1 MRYSNMFG
9 FIGRTTADI
18 ELKQAGEVPMCEFT
32 IAVDR
37 PYRKDKEK
45 ETDFIRLK
53 AFRSKA
59 EFLSKHVAKGTL
71 ISTVGSVATNSWED
85 KDGNKRY
92 STDFVVDEVDFVG
105 PKNSGKTADEGETAA
120 KPASAP
126 ATEVDDSSDELPF

>member
-32 IAVDR
+32 LAVDR

-45 ETDFIRLK
+45 ETDFFRLK
-53 AFRSKA
+53 AFRGKA
-59 EFLSKHVAKGTL
+59 EFISKHIPKGTL
-71 ISTVGSVATNSWED
+71 ISVMGSVTTNSWED

-92 STDFVVDEVDFVG
+92 STDFIVDDVDFVG
-105 PKNSGKTADEGETAA
+105 PKNTGKTSDEGATE
-120 KPASAP
+120 KPVSAP
-126 ATEVDDSSDELPF
+126 AVADDDSSDELPF

>member
-1 MRYSNMFG
+1 MRYSNLFG

-18 ELKQAGEVPMCEFT
+18 ELKQAGEIPMCEFT

-53 AFRSKA
+53 AFRGTA
-59 EFLSKHVAKGTL
+59 EFLSKYVAKGTL
-71 ISTVGSVATNSWED
+71 ISTVGSVSTNSWED

-92 STDFVVDEVDFVG
+92 STDFIVDDVDFVG
-105 PKNSGKTADEGETAA
+105 PKNTGKTSDAGATE
-120 KPASAP
+120 KPVSAP
-126 ATEVDDSSDELPF
+126 AASADDDDFLPF

>member
-45 ETDFIRLK
+45 EADFIRLK
-53 AFRSKA
+53 AFRGKA
-59 EFLSKHVAKGTL
+59 EFLSKYVAKGTL
-71 ISTVGSVATNSWED
+71 ISTVGSVVTSSWED

-105 PKNSGKTADEGETAA
+105 PKNSSKTADEGETAA

-126 ATEVDDSSDELPF
+126 VTEVDDSSDELPF

>member
-18 ELKQAGEVPMCEFT
+18 ELKQAGEIPMCEFT

-53 AFRSKA
+53 AFRAKA

-71 ISTVGSVATNSWED
+71 ISAMGSVSTNSWED

-92 STDFVVDEVDFVG
+92 STDFVVDDVEFVG
-105 PKNSGKTADEGETAA
+105 PKNTGKTSDEG
-120 KPASAP
+120 
-126 ATEVDDSSDELPF
+126 ATEKPVSTPAVADDDSSDELPF